1 MFLNIVYDCIEPKQS
16 KLSKISK
23 ENKQLKKGY
32 LDSGSKICICLK
44 SV

>member
-23 ENKQLKKGY
+23 ENKTT
-32 LDSGSKICICLK
+32 
-44 SV
+44 